1 MRNKLRFIKPVFV
14 GDTIYTIRTQL
25 EKWPKYEDRHG
36 EGLLRGLQSAGE
48 LVLSCEPWAYG
59 PPPKKVLRYTA
70 DRCGWRNKTVD
81 LAGKSRKLLRIHRD
95 DNVLIV
101 VTPLRSGDRDV
112 IDGHDFVF
120 TQNIAIGH
128 KVAAR
133 EIRAGEKVCKC
144 GVPIGSAKEMI
155 PAGAHVHLHNLKSD
169 YIATYTLDKDHV
181 FVK

>member
-1 MRNKLRFIKPVFV
+1 MQ
-14 GDTIYTIRTQL
+14 T
-25 EKWPKYEDRHG
+25 
-36 EGLLRGLQSAGE
+36 EGR
-48 LVLSCEPWAYG
+48 
-59 PPPKKVLRYTA
+59 
-70 DRCGWRNKTVD
+70 
-81 LAGKSRKLLRIHRD
+81 SRKLLRIHRD

-101 VTPLRSGDRDV
+101 VAPIRAGDRDLV
-112 IDGHDFVF
+112 EGHEVVF

-133 EIRAGEKVCKC
+133 DIKAGEKVYKC

-155 PAGAHVHLHNLKSD
+155 RAGVHMHLHNLKSD

>member
-1 MRNKLRFIKPVFV
+1 MQ
-14 GDTIYTIRTQL
+14 T
-25 EKWPKYEDRHG
+25 E
-36 EGLLRGLQSAGE
+36 
-48 LVLSCEPWAYG
+48 
-59 PPPKKVLRYTA
+59 
-70 DRCGWRNKTVD
+70 
-81 LAGKSRKLLRIHRD
+81 GKSRKLLRIHRD

-101 VTPLRSGDRDV
+101 VTPVRPGDRDV
-112 IDGHDFVF
+112 INELEILF
-120 TQNIAIGH
+120 TQDIAIGH

-133 EIRAGEKVCKC
+133 DIKAGERVYKC

>member
-1 MRNKLRFIKPVFV
+1 MQ
-14 GDTIYTIRTQL
+14 T
-25 EKWPKYEDRHG
+25 
-36 EGLLRGLQSAGE
+36 EG
-48 LVLSCEPWAYG
+48 
-59 PPPKKVLRYTA
+59 
-70 DRCGWRNKTVD
+70 N
-81 LAGKSRKLLRIHRD
+81 SRKLLQIHRG

-101 VTPLRSGDRDV
+101 VAPVRAGDRDV
-112 IDGHDFVF
+112 IDGREIAF

-133 EIRAGEKVCKC
+133 DINAAERVYKC

-155 PAGAHVHLHNLKSD
+155 PAGAHVHLHNLKSN

>member
-1 MRNKLRFIKPVFV
+1 MQ
-14 GDTIYTIRTQL
+14 T
-25 EKWPKYEDRHG
+25 E
-36 EGLLRGLQSAGE
+36 
-48 LVLSCEPWAYG
+48 
-59 PPPKKVLRYTA
+59 
-70 DRCGWRNKTVD
+70 
-81 LAGKSRKLLRIHRD
+81 GKSRRLLRIHRD

-101 VTPLRSGDRDV
+101 VTSIKPGDLDL
-112 IDGHDFVF
+112 IDGQEVVF

-133 EIRAGEKVCKC
+133 NIKAGEKVHKC

-155 PAGAHVHLHNLKSD
+155 PAGGHIHLHNLKSD